1 MSGKFLLP
9 LAIAAV
15 VALPFVARAENAP
28 GVTDSEIK
36 IGQPMAYS
44 GPAAPYGAM
53 AKAELAYFQMVNDQG
68 GVNGRKIV
76 MISLDDGFNPAKTV
90 EITRKLVE
98 QDNVA
103 FIFGPL
109 GTMANIAIRKYMNDA
124 KVPQIYPQD
133 VANIYR
139 DPKFPWTVGAPNITY
154 FRDAFLCAEYIVR
167 HKPNGKIGILY
178 SDDPIGK
185 EVFAGFKKG
194 LGSRTDMIIKVAT
207 YEATDATIDSQI
219 IQLQA
224 SGADVFMN
232 ATGGRFAPM
241 AIRKAYDIGWRPMQF
256 IGYVAAS
263 ISATLAPAGL
273 ERSVGILSH
282 GTFKEP
288 SDPQWQ
294 NDSDVRTYLAWMN
307 KYDPQPDPKN
317 LFIEFGYYNAKLVIQ
332 LLKQCGNDLSRDN
345 IVKQAANL
353 KDPGGL
359 PLLPNLVFNGTDPN
373 EAQMRV
379 IRFDGKKWELLPD

>member
-1 MSGKFLLP
+1 MSGKFLLA
-9 LAIAAV
+9 LAVAAV
-15 VALPFVARAENAP
+15 MAPPSGARAENAP

-53 AKAELAYFQMVNDQG
+53 AKAELAYFQMINDEG

-98 QDNVA
+98 QDKVA
-103 FIFGPL
+103 FIYGPL
-109 GTMANIAIRKYMNDA
+109 GTMANIAIRQYMNDA

-154 FRDAFLCAEYIVR
+154 FRDGVLCAQYVVK
-167 HKPNGKIGILY
+167 HKPNGKIAILY
-178 SDDPIGK
+178 ENDPVGK
-185 EVFAGFKKG
+185 EFFEGFKQG
-194 LGSRTDMIIKVAT
+194 LGSHTGMIVKTLT
-207 YEATDATIDSQI
+207 YEATDPTIDSQI
-219 IQLQA
+219 IELQA
-224 SGADVFMN
+224 SGADVFIDG
-232 ATGGRFAPM
+232 ALGRHAPM
-241 AIRKAYDIGWRPMQF
+241 AIKKAYDIGWRPIHM
-256 IGYVAAS
+256 IEYVAAS
-263 ISATLAPAGL
+263 IAATLAPAGL

-288 SDPQWQ
+288 ADPQWQ
-294 NDSDVRTYLAWMN
+294 NDREVKAYLAWMN
-307 KYDPQPDPKN
+307 KYYPQPDTQN
-317 LFIEFGYYNAKLVIQ
+317 LFIEFGYYGAKLVVQ

-345 IVKQAANL
+345 VVKQAANL

-373 EAQMRV
+373 DAQMRV
-379 IRFDGKKWELLPD
+379 IRFDGKKWELLSD